1 MHFVRLVTD
10 YVARRGVT
18 ADALVAGAA
27 LDERYD
33 LSVDGA
39 RMAFSD
45 FARLCDHAAEA
56 LHDPNFGLHVG
67 QSVKAGH
74 LGSEGVSLMSCT
86 TVREMVER
94 STRYSTLVFDACRNE
109 FIERDDECVR
119 YWHSNLPGGASPGR
133 LQDEMNLALWI
144 TLARWLTGRPDL
156 ALRWV
161 SFRHPRPADVREHEA
176 LFRCPVQFGAEAT
189 ALAFDTR
196 YLELPLPQANVAVRR
211 VMDALCERLLAEYG
225 SITDPPWLAACRGA
239 ILRSFERG
247 VPSLTSVASAVELGP
262 SQLRAYLAMHGLTFR
277 GLVDDLRRQLAL
289 GYVRDPAFK
298 LVEIASLL
306 GFSEQS
312 AFQRAFK
319 RWAGMTP
326 GHYRR
331 QGEVE

>member
-1 MHFVRLVTD
+1 MYFVRFITD
-10 YVARRGVT
+10 YAARRGVP
-18 ADALVAGAA
+18 AESLIKGAA
-27 LDERYD
+27 LEERYD
-33 LSVDGA
+33 MRADAA

-45 FARLCDHAAEA
+45 FTRLCDHAAEV
-56 LHDPNFGLHVG
+56 LHDSSFGLHVG
-67 QSVKAGH
+67 QSIKPGH
-74 LGSEGVSLMSCT
+74 LGPEGVALMSCT

-109 FIERDDECVR
+109 FVERGEECVR
-119 YWHSNLPGGASPGR
+119 YWHSNLPDGAPLGR
-133 LQDEMNLALWI
+133 LQDEMNMALWI

-161 SFRHPRPADVREHEA
+161 SFRHARPSDVREHEA
-176 LFRCPVQFGAEAT
+176 LFRCAVQFGAPAT
-189 ALAFDTR
+189 ALAFDAR
-196 YLELPLPQANVAVRR
+196 FLDLPLPQANVAVRR
-211 VMDALCERLLAEYG
+211 VMDALCERLLTEQG
-225 SITDPPWLAACRGA
+225 SISDPPWLASCRSA

-247 VPSLTSVASAVELGP
+247 VPSLTAVASAVELGP
-262 SQLRAYLAMHGLTFR
+262 AQLRAHLSKHGLTFR

-289 GYVRDPAFK
+289 GYVRDPAFR

-326 GHYRR
+326 GQYRR
-331 QGEVE
+331 QGGSD